1 MNERRPV
8 VYQANPLVEAKK
20 AMNALEM
27 RLFLVALQ
35 DVNPHLGKNDKFY
48 DKDFPATHISPSQ
61 VKEILGNGMYLTLL
75 DKTCDSLAKR
85 VLVLRSEEGMKYVPL
100 FAVIEYEK
108 RDGLRI
114 KFNNEMRPYLLDI
127 FELGKGY
134 TRIAM
139 KQIFNLSSAYGMR
152 LLELMLQYQ
161 GMMHDKVIQRHIEL
175 DDLRFMLNVD
185 ENAYTRIQDFCRR
198 VLDSPI
204 KEINEKTQY
213 RISYENVKTGRKV
226 TGFIFTMDCSNVI
239 PESAVQDDV
248 ALEMMP
254 SKQEGHGL
262 SEMAINKLTTNKNEW
277 HGLTRQSV
285 DKLTLLCGSNEEFE
299 KRMDYAIELAKTR
312 KVKNVPA
319 FLYKAIAENY
329 LQQDKDMKAAIERE
343 FKAKQENAAWE
354 LDALKMFGDKIS
366 LDVEETPF
374 DQSDDMGRAMV
385 QVVKKALKERHL
397 NITAKRLL
405 EDHGMSVARF
415 IELYCQDK

>member
-1 MNERRPV
+1 MNDRRPV
-8 VYQANPLVEAKK
+8 IYQANPLIEAKK

-27 RLFLVALQ
+27 RLFLLALQ
-35 DVNPHLGKNDKFY
+35 DINPHLGRNDKFY

-139 KQIFNLSSAYGMR
+139 KQIFNLSSAYSMR

-161 GMMHDKVIQRHIEL
+161 GLMHDKTIQRHIEL
-175 DDLRFMLNVD
+175 GDLRFMLNVG
-185 ENAYTRIQDFCRR
+185 EHTYTRIQDFCRR
-198 VLDSPI
+198 VLDDPI

-213 RISYENVKTGRKV
+213 RISYTKVRKARRIM
-226 TGFIFTMDCSNVI
+226 GFNFTMDCSQVM
-239 PESAVQDDV
+239 PDEEAAETVQM
-248 ALEMMP
+248 EMLP
-254 SKQEGHGL
+254 
-262 SEMAINKLTTNKNEW
+262 NRNEW

-299 KRMDYAIELAKTR
+299 KRMGYAVELAKTR

-329 LQQDKDMKAAIERE
+329 LRQDQDMKAAIERE

-354 LDALKMFGDKIS
+354 LDAIKMFGDEIS

-385 QVVKKALKERHL
+385 SVVRKALKERHL
-397 NITAKRLL
+397 NVTAKRLL

-415 IELYCQDK
+415 IELYCQDETSAKK